1 MCQTGPAVIL
11 RFYNLG
17 RNFTRRLPKSTKM
30 GLPRILSTSLKICHW
45 SLVLVNW
52 VSQVSL
58 IHQHTNSKE
67 RLSSSVLTKM
77 IFSKPGTKMNF
88 QNSNK
93 SLLVSDRTLQL

>member
-1 MCQTGPAVIL
+1 MN
-11 RFYNLG
+11 R
-17 RNFTRRLPKSTKM
+17 
-30 GLPRILSTSLKICHW
+30 
-45 SLVLVNW
+45 

-58 IHQHTNSKE
+58 MHQHTKSKE

-77 IFSKPGTKMNF
+77 NSSKPDLTKMNFSKPDLTKMNFSKPDLTKMNF

>member
-1 MCQTGPAVIL
+1 MN
-11 RFYNLG
+11 R
-17 RNFTRRLPKSTKM
+17 
-30 GLPRILSTSLKICHW
+30 
-45 SLVLVNW
+45 

-58 IHQHTNSKE
+58 MHQHTKSKE

-77 IFSKPGTKMNF
+77 NSSKPDLTKMNFSKPDLTKMNF